1 MNMSAELQQALREIR
16 QTLLSK
22 PVSPRV
28 ESPGDINLHYCQ
40 YVAETV
46 AQQVSHDVQILED
59 GGKGFAHTWLRW
71 NGRHYDVE
79 CIQGVDDYRDL
90 PFFQRHPEAAIHVEP
105 GAVPTARL
113 RERGRDPLYPEP
125 LTRDGPRSENSIGR
139 LDYWVQAVAGVVI
152 GGLLLLVG
160 LAGEWAIH
168 EHLLRDSATLAV
180 IFYDLELIGELIAI
194 VSPIVF
200 FVLVPATEWQPQR

>member
-1 MNMSAELQQALREIR
+1 M
-16 QTLLSK
+16 
-22 PVSPRV
+22 
-28 ESPGDINLHYCQ
+28 
-40 YVAETV
+40 
-46 AQQVSHDVQILED
+46 
-59 GGKGFAHTWLRW
+59 
-71 NGRHYDVE
+71 
-79 CIQGVDDYRDL
+79 
-90 PFFQRHPEAAIHVEP
+90 
-105 GAVPTARL
+105 
-113 RERGRDPLYPEP
+113 
-125 LTRDGPRSENSIGR
+125 
-139 LDYWVQAVAGVVI
+139 AGVVI